1 MLTGKCH
8 WRRAFPGPLTGT
20 TQKSGQTAE
29 KASFFSLKKKYFF
42 CGQVWTLSVI
52 KLVLILYQIF
62 QSRKL
67 EKKCDSNRRLFS
79 RRRLNV
85 YAGSTRKSRY
95 FSAIKSLFDNFFS
108 LIIFACLFYF
118 GLCFFTASFS
128 PISQPSGHFLWLSLY
143 LLNLYIALRIEWKVE
158 KVDSVPVKII
168 SGFSHYR
175 TN

>member
-1 MLTGKCH
+1 MIVYSENLPSYRLLVCVNWKMSLASGVSGAIDGHNPKI
-8 WRRAFPGPLTGT
+8 RSNSR
-20 TQKSGQTAE
+20 KSFI
-29 KASFFSLKKKYFF
+29 FFSEKKYFF

-118 GLCFFTASFS
+118 GSCFL
-128 PISQPSGHFLWLSLY
+128 QPLFHLY
-143 LLNLYIALRIEWKVE
+143 HNHLVTFYDLVFIFWTYI
-158 KVDSVPVKII
+158 
-168 SGFSHYR
+168 
-175 TN
+175 